1 MKFLLSSFLPLFA
14 FNEHFLAKKYMPSYS
29 KGDFMN
35 DLTPTTFHFD
45 TQKDKE
51 YGSSLKFHHVF
62 HSYREYHSHDF
73 FEFIICFQG
82 AYKHIVNGKDYPMGK
97 LDSAMLYPSDSHS
110 LIEKKEDACHY
121 CISVREEKFRSLALS
136 IDPSFFKRFKEGDY
150 HPFSLSEARLKRIV
164 YFLSL
169 IKEKEGNIYEQE
181 PLVSYLLF
189 NLFEPLFIQH
199 ESISENNRPAWLSEL
214 LIEINKPDNLHWNVD
229 DVTQKTNYS
238 KTHLSR
244 IFKQY
249 VGTSIGEYLQEVK
262 LSNAR
267 DILINSDM
275 SITELCDIIGHS
287 SLSHFSSVFKKRYG
301 LAPGK
306 YKEKYK
312 RKE

>member
-1 MKFLLSSFLPLFA
+1 MCPLSSFIPLFV
-14 FNEHFLAKKYMPSYS
+14 FNEHPLAKKNALSYS
-29 KGDFMN
+29 KIKSMSSF
-35 DLTPTTFHFD
+35 TPITFHFG

-62 HSYREYHSHDF
+62 HSYNEYHNHDF

-82 AYKHIVNGKDYPMGK
+82 AYKHIVNDKEYPLGK
-97 LDSAMLYPSDSHS
+97 LDCAMLYPSNSHS
-110 LIEKKEDACHY
+110 LIEDKADSSHY
-121 CISVREEKFRSLALS
+121 CISIREEKFRSLVLA

-150 HPFSLSEARLKRIV
+150 HPFSLSEARLKKIV

-189 NLFEPLFIQH
+189 NLLEPLFIQH
-199 ESISENNRPAWLSEL
+199 ESMSENNRPVWLSEL
-214 LIEINKPDNLHWNVD
+214 LIEINKPDNLHWGVD
-229 DVTQKTNYS
+229 DVTAKTNYS

-267 DILINSDM
+267 DILVNSDM

-287 SLSHFSSVFKKRYG
+287 SLSHFSSIFKKRYG

-306 YKEKYK
+306 YKEKYR